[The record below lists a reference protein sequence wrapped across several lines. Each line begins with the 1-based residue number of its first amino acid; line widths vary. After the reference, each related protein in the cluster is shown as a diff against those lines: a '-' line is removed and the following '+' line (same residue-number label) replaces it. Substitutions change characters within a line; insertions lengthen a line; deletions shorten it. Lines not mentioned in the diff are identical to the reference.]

1 VRPLDP
7 RLLRYAGAVR
17 PYLVATVALGVLTA
31 GLVVAQAALLAYAI
45 TAGFL
50 HGADLSQLAP
60 TLAGLAAILVARAAV
75 SGGQEALARS
85 TSVRV
90 QAQLRNRLVR
100 KVFELGPAWLTGQR
114 TAELTLLAT
123 RGVRVLDGYFA
134 DYLPQLVLAGLI
146 PVVVL
151 ACLLPADLVAFVIVL
166 ATVPLVPVFLALVG
180 LTTQERTHR
189 QWASLQRLG
198 HHFLDVVSGLTTLKI
213 YGRARRQ
220 AEVVARVTD
229 DYRRATM
236 ATLRLAFLSSLVL
249 ELLATLSVALVA
261 VAVGLRLL
269 AGHLDLRT
277 ALFVLILAP
286 EAYLPLRRLGAAYHS
301 SAEGLAAAESV
312 FAVLDA
318 PAAAAPP
325 QRRYPADVAKP
336 VAALSIRELTVRREG
351 RPGAVLESLDLDVA
365 PGELVAV
372 TGPSGVGKSTLLDA
386 ILGFAPL
393 AAGRITTT
401 AGDDEVRAFGEDP
414 IADWRA
420 QFAWVPQRPHVV
432 AGTVADNVRLGAPH
446 ASDDEVA
453 RALTRAGDLLA
464 ELRFSAATRIGEGGA
479 GLSVGQVRRLAL
491 ARALVGG
498 RRLLLLDEPTAGL
511 DPATEARVVRTL
523 VGRRPGQTVLVV
535 THRPALLAAADRVV
549 TLQPLAVRAA

>member
-7 RLLRYAGAVR
+7 RLLRYAAAVR

-31 GLVVAQAALLAYAI
+31 ALVVAQAALLAYAI
-45 TAGFL
+45 TAAFL
-50 HGADLSQLAP
+50 HGADLSRLAP
-60 TLAGLAAILVARAAV
+60 TLAGLGAVVLARAAV
-75 SGGQEALARS
+75 AGGQEALARS

-100 KVFELGPAWLTGQR
+100 KVFELGPAWLAGQR
-114 TAELTLLAT
+114 TADLTLLAT

-146 PVVVL
+146 PAVVL
-151 ACLLPADLVAFVIVL
+151 ACLLPADLVAFIIVL
-166 ATVPLVPVFLALVG
+166 VTVPLVPVFMALVG
-180 LTTQERTHR
+180 LTTQERTQR

-213 YGRARRQ
+213 YGRARHQ

-261 VAVGLRLL
+261 VSVGLRLL

-286 EAYLPLRRLGAAYHS
+286 EAYLPLRRLGAAYHA

-318 PAAAAPP
+318 PAPATPP
-325 QRRYPADVAKP
+325 QCRYPQNATRP
-336 VAALSIRELTVRREG
+336 LAALSIRDLTVRREG
-351 RPGAVLESLDLDVA
+351 RPGSVLESLDLEVA

-386 ILGFAPL
+386 VLGFAPL
-393 AAGRITTT
+393 AAGQITMITDGQIRT
-401 AGDDEVRAFGEDP
+401 LAGDP
-414 IADWRA
+414 MADWRE

-446 ASDDEVA
+446 ASNDEVA

-464 ELRFSAATRIGEGGA
+464 ELPFSAATRVGEGGA

-491 ARALVGG
+491 ARALVCE
-498 RRLLLLDEPTAGL
+498 RPVLLLDEPTAGL
-511 DPATEARVVRTL
+511 DQATEARVVRTL
-523 VGRRPGQTVLVV
+523 VRRRPGQTVVVV
-535 THRPALLAAADRVV
+535 THRPALLAAADRIV
-549 TLQPLAVRAA
+549 TLQPQVVRAA